1 MRSRVFQLSKFIVAL
16 NCKLEIQ
23 QQRNSFH
30 GEKLSSFKVIS
41 NYITREAQY
50 SSQIKNL
57 KDRQMQLESRAK
69 KAYLSIINRLEAIK
83 QLRQMPLS
91 NAEQSWFREL
101 NELATKLKSTSEPE
115 GFGTRL
121 QAFVKQSKQLIETL
135 KQSPPTD
142 QLERSMYLL
151 LLNNNVLNVG
161 QHLLTQA
168 QLIELVKERL
178 RKSIE
183 SLQIVTGV

>member
-1 MRSRVFQLSKFIVAL
+1 
-16 NCKLEIQ
+16 
-23 QQRNSFH
+23 
-30 GEKLSSFKVIS
+30 
-41 NYITREAQY
+41 
-50 SSQIKNL
+50 
-57 KDRQMQLESRAK
+57 
-69 KAYLSIINRLEAIK
+69 
-83 QLRQMPLS
+83 MPLS